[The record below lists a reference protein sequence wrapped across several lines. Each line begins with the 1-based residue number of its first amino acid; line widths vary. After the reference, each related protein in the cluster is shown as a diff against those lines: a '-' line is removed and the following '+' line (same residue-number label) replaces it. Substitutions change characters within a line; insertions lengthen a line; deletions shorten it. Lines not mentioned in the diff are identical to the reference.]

1 MRILIVNYEFPPIG
15 AGGGKA
21 SQKIAENL
29 VETGHT
35 VRVVTSRPTQFYS
48 LFGNLAL
55 LLGAGFWIYLTYAK
69 LGWNEDISDH
79 GFTLLGTLLLLIGF
93 ILRNTALT
101 WELMS
106 PIRGLKPLEFING
119 VEVRRVP
126 VARRRQDQSSVLEMG
141 TFVLS
146 ASWYLLRSVKEF
158 EPDVIH
164 IFFAIPDGPIGWLL
178 KRSHKRPYIIS
189 LRGAD
194 VPTDEVKRFAAAY
207 KALRPVFAALLKDA
221 DAVVAVSN
229 GLRSH
234 ALKSAPVPIEVVPNA
249 IDLSVFRP
257 PLNKLPSAIIR
268 LLYVGRLVASKTP
281 EVLIEAIDRLQQ
293 QTTTPF
299 TLELVGDGAQRSLL
313 EQMIIERN
321 LSKQVIFAGWVERS
335 NLVEHYHQADLFVTS
350 TTWEGMPN
358 TVLEAMA
365 CGLPVV
371 GTKAPG
377 MNQLVSD
384 GKNGYLVPLKD
395 PAALADRLQRL
406 LENPYERARMGQES
420 RKIAERQFAW
430 DVIAAQYLKVYQ
442 RVSSDDTYK
451 MGHR

>member
-1 MRILIVNYEFPPIG
+1 MRILIINYEFPPIG

-21 SQKIAENL
+21 SQKIAESL
-29 VETGHT
+29 VETGHA

-48 LFGNLAL
+48 LFGNLL
-55 LLGAGFWIYLTYAK
+55 LAAGVAFWIYLAYAK
-69 LGWNEDISDH
+69 IGWDEDISDH

-126 VARRRQDQSSVLEMG
+126 VSRRRQDQSSIFEMG
-141 TFVLS
+141 VFVAS
-146 ASWYLLRSVKEF
+146 AGWYLLRSVKEF
-158 EPDVIH
+158 DPDVIH
-164 IFFAIPDGPIGWLL
+164 IFFAIPDGPLGWLL

-194 VPTDEVKRFAAAY
+194 VPTDEVKRFATAY
-207 KALRPVFAALLKDA
+207 KFLRPVFAGLLKDA
-221 DAVVAVSN
+221 DAVVSVSN

-234 ALKSAPVPIEVVPNA
+234 ALKSAPVPIEVVSNA
-249 IDLSVFRP
+249 IDLGVFTP
-257 PLNKLPSAIIR
+257 PLKKAEAERVR

-281 EVLIEAIDRLQQ
+281 EILIEAVDLLKQIDIP
-293 QTTTPF
+293 PF
-299 TLELVGDGAQRSLL
+299 VLELVGEGAQRSLL
-313 EQMIIERN
+313 EQMIIERG
-321 LSKQVIFAGWVERS
+321 LSKQIIFSGWVGHPD
-335 NLVEHYHQADLFVTS
+335 LIEHYRRADMFVTA

-365 CGLPVV
+365 CGLPIV
-371 GTKAPG
+371 GTQAPG
-377 MNQLVSD
+377 MNQLISD
-384 GKNGYLVPLKD
+384 GVNGYLVPVKN

-406 LENPYERARMGQES
+406 IENPYERARMGRES
-420 RKIAERQFAW
+420 RKIAERQFSW
-430 DVIAAQYLKVYQ
+430 DFITAQYVEVYE
-442 RVSSDDTYK
+442 RVL
-451 MGHR
+451 GRIL

>member
-1 MRILIVNYEFPPIG
+1 MRILIINYEFPPIG

-29 VETGHT
+29 VEMGHT
-35 VRVVTSRPTQFYS
+35 VRVVTSKPTQFYS
-48 LFGNLAL
+48 LFGNLSL

-69 LGWNEDISDH
+69 LALGKDISDH

-119 VEVRRVP
+119 VEVRRVS
-126 VARRRQDQSSVLEMG
+126 VARRRQDQSSILEMG

-146 ASWYLLRSVKEF
+146 ASWYLLRSVKDF
-158 EPDVIH
+158 DPDALH

-207 KALRPVFAALLKDA
+207 KALRPIFAVLLKDA
-221 DAVVAVSN
+221 DAVVSVSN

-257 PLNKLPSAIIR
+257 PLNQSPSNTLR

-281 EVLIEAIDRLQQ
+281 EVLIEAIDLLHQQ
-293 QTTTPF
+293 ETSSF
-299 TLELVGDGAQRSLL
+299 ALELVGDGSQRSLL
-313 EQMIIERN
+313 EQMIIQRG
-321 LSKQVIFAGWVERS
+321 LSKQVMFSGWVGHPA
-335 NLVEHYHQADLFVTS
+335 LIEHYRQADIFVTA

-365 CGLPVV
+365 CGLPIV
-371 GTKAPG
+371 GTSAPG

-384 GKNGYLVPLKD
+384 GKNGYLVPVKD
-395 PAALADRLQRL
+395 PAALANRLQRL
-406 LENPYERARMGQES
+406 INNPYERARMGKES
-420 RKIAERQFAW
+420 RKIAERQFSW
-430 DVIAAQYLKVYQ
+430 DVIAAQYVEVYE
-442 RVSSDDTYK
+442 RVLRK
-451 MGHR
+451 I